1 MAKASSAGL
10 LSVVFT
16 AALFP
21 TVLAG
26 GPAEAGV
33 LVVGASLAT
42 ICSRA
47 AVAGDSRPSQ
57 VETCTRALTDEALTP
72 RDRAATHVNRGILL
86 MRRRSFGEARQ
97 DFEHAIAQ
105 QPELGEAFA
114 NRGSVL
120 LVDGRF
126 QDALKDF
133 DRALALGVTQ
143 PERTYF
149 NRAVAREWLDDF
161 KGAYLDYRQA
171 AKLNPAWPTPREQ
184 MVRFT
189 VVRR

>member
-10 LSVVFT
+10 LGVLFA

-21 TVLAG
+21 AAMGG
-26 GPAEAGV
+26 GPAQAGV
-33 LVVGASLAT
+33 LVVGASMAT
-42 ICSRA
+42 VCSRA

-57 VETCTRALTDEALTP
+57 VEICTRALAEEAMTP

-86 MRRRSFGEARQ
+86 MRRRSFQEARQ
-97 DFEHAIAQ
+97 DFEQAMAQ

-133 DRALALGVTQ
+133 DRALALGVTE

-161 KGAYLDYRQA
+161 KGAYLDYRKA
-171 AKLNPAWPTPREQ
+171 AQLNPGWPTPREQ
-184 MVRFT
+184 LVRFT
-189 VVRR
+189 VVKR